1 MLISLTTV
9 TLTVVGCQRPIAEN
23 DLSPFAPA
31 TGSQPG
37 SQKEKDPNER
47 AAHNLNPAT
56 GGYDGNMVIKLRHDK
71 ERQHHKEPQSRN
83 KSTSRS
89 SDVIGS

>member
-1 MLISLTTV
+1 MSYLEV
-9 TLTVVGCQRPIAEN
+9 RKKKVRM
-23 DLSPFAPA
+23 
-31 TGSQPG
+31 
-37 SQKEKDPNER
+37 NER
-47 AAHNLNPAT
+47 TTHNLNPAS

-71 ERQHHKEPQSRN
+71 ERQHHKEPQSQN